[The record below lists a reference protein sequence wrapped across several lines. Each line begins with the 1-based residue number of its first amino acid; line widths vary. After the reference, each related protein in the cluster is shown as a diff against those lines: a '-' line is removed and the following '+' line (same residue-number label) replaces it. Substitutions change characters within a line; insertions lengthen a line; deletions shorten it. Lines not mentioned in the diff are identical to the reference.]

1 MSGPILLFGLPR
13 SGTTWLG
20 KIFDSHPDTLY
31 RHEPDSVR
39 RLTMPLF
46 PDVRDSERCAPEIAA
61 FVSALPGMRLPKVVG
76 KQPIFPKRYLSP
88 SALRSYR
95 AGAVLSRFGG
105 RRAHRRA
112 VAFAPTAAGY
122 PGRRVVWKSIE
133 SLGRLGV
140 CVRALPAVRAIL
152 ILRHPCGYVAS
163 VQRGEA
169 GNQFTDA
176 TPASEDYGIL
186 MQLLDTEPARA
197 YGLALQDLKGM
208 SPEERLTWRWT
219 LTCEKAWME
228 IRDLDRVLLMRYE
241 DVCADPVGKTSQMF
255 EFSGLDM
262 NKQTRDF
269 IEATTSR
276 RNDAYYSIYRDP
288 TAAASRWQTELPSD
302 VINRILGVL
311 RQSRIGAFYVSAN
324 REAREA

>member
-31 RHEPDSVR
+31 RHEPDSER

-46 PDVRDSERCAPEIAA
+46 PDVGQSERYAPEIAA
-61 FVSALPGMRLPKVVG
+61 FMSALPGMRLPKVVG
-76 KQPIFPKRYLSP
+76 KQPIFPKRYVSP
-88 SALRSYR
+88 SALLAYR
-95 AGAVLSRFGG
+95 AGAVLSQLGG
-105 RRAHRRA
+105 RRAHRRT

-140 CVRALPAVRAIL
+140 CVRALPAARAIF

-176 TPASEDYGIL
+176 TAASEDYGIL
-186 MQLLDTEPARA
+186 MQLLGTEPARTH
-197 YGLALQDLKGM
+197 GLTLQDFHGM
-208 SPEERLTWRWT
+208 RPEERLAWRWL
-219 LTCEKAWME
+219 LTCEKTWGETAH
-228 IRDLDRVLLMRYE
+228 LGGVLLMRYE
-241 DVCADPVGKTSQMF
+241 DVCADPIGRTAQMF
-255 EFSGLDM
+255 EFAGLDM
-262 NKQTRDF
+262 NKQTSDF
-269 IEATTSR
+269 IQATTSR
-276 RNDAYYSIYRDP
+276 RNDGYYSIYRNP
-288 TAAASRWQTELPSD
+288 AASASRWKTELPPD
-302 VINRILGVL
+302 VINRIFDVL
-311 RQSRIGAFYVSAN
+311 RQSRIGALYTSGI